1 LDKESRLFS
10 RRFTEKRTE
19 KETDMISNDKEVIIV
34 TNSRFQGKTALVT
47 GAGQGIGEAAALRLA
62 LEGAAVGVLD
72 RNHETAE
79 AVAARIMDLGGHA
92 VGLAADV
99 ADTAA
104 IARSVRRLVSEFGD
118 VDVLVNNAGFDRP
131 GGFLK
136 LVPEDF
142 SAVWGVHLLG
152 AVNCCR
158 ACADAMIE
166 KGDGRIVNVSSI
178 YAKVGSKGESA
189 YCAAKAG
196 LLGLTKS
203 LAKEWGRK
211 GVRVNAVLPG
221 LTETPTI
228 REFMSPKVKEAILAD
243 TPMGRAADPS
253 EIAAA
258 IAFLASDDA
267 SFVTGA
273 ALEVTGGWNL

>member
-1 LDKESRLFS
+1 
-10 RRFTEKRTE
+10 
-19 KETDMISNDKEVIIV
+19 MIRNDQEVFIV
-34 TNSRFQGKTALVT
+34 TAGRFQGKTALVT

-62 LEGAAVGVLD
+62 LEGATVGVLD
-72 RNHETAE
+72 RNHETAQT
-79 AVAARIMDLGGHA
+79 VASRIMDLGGQA
-92 VGLAADV
+92 VALAADV
-99 ADTAA
+99 ADTSAVGS
-104 IARSVRRLVSEFGD
+104 SVRKLVSKFGN

-136 LVPEDF
+136 LAPEDF

-158 ACADAMIE
+158 ACAEAMIE

-203 LAKEWGRK
+203 LAREWGRK
-211 GVRVNAVLPG
+211 GIRVNAVLPG
-221 LTETPTI
+221 LTDTPAIRELMSAKFKDAIIEETP
-228 REFMSPKVKEAILAD
+228 L
-243 TPMGRAADPS
+243 GRAADPS